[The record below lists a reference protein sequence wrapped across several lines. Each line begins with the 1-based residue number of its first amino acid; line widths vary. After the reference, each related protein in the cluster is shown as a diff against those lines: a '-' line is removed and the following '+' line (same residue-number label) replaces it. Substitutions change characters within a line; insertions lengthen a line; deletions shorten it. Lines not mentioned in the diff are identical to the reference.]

1 LAPPILAA
9 GIGATTPIR
18 QTNNRPDQE
27 EVNMGSE
34 FTPLPELA
42 KEAGATLNQV
52 RHWIEA
58 LGFEVVMVGGVRHV
72 NQDGV

>member
-1 LAPPILAA
+1 
-9 GIGATTPIR
+9 
-18 QTNNRPDQE
+18 
-27 EVNMGSE
+27 MGSE

-58 LGFEVVMVGGVRHV
+58 LGVEVVMVGGVRHV